1 MRPAHTDNDNVY
13 TLYRMCVCFTVH
25 SSIDLD
31 VIRLENYF
39 EPFSQYITVQS

>member
-1 MRPAHTDNDNVY
+1 MRRAHTDNDNVY
-13 TLYRMCVCFTVH
+13 TIPYVCVCFTVH